1 MFCRKEWGEQ
11 GRGGP
16 GGVLYRDGL
25 VHPRSRWLAYDLPGS
40 LTTGVGLDYW
50 RFNMRDIEKLKI
62 TVDRDECIGDGL
74 CAEEAP
80 KTFELDD
87 DAKAVVLEDS
97 TDQRECI
104 LEAGKVCPVDAII
117 IEDKDTGEK
126 LCPEE

>member
-1 MFCRKEWGEQ
+1 MG
-11 GRGGP
+11 
-16 GGVLYRDGL
+16 
-25 VHPRSRWLAYDLPGS
+25 
-40 LTTGVGLDYW
+40 
-50 RFNMRDIEKLKI
+50 DIDKLKI

-97 TDQRECI
+97 TDDRESI
-104 LEAGKVCPVDAII
+104 LEAGKVCPVDAIT
-117 IEDKDTGEK
+117 IEDKETGEK